1 MTINLANDYNNDF
14 GRSFP
19 ITGTDFIFEGDEC
32 FAQTSTGIVYEHK
45 GKEYEAPFTIYC
57 FEQDDLLFIQLSEIS
72 ENDVVANVIQFGG
85 YKEIVDDLC
94 ILEPVSQAYKFICH
108 SYPNFSYILTNV
120 LWAIVGDV
128 VYPERKIQQQ
138 RKQSI
143 EIMTIAMLCPFDD
156 LETEC
161 SCGFAEGEVDACDCG
176 VFEEYSA
183 ENAI

>member
-1 MTINLANDYNNDF
+1 MTINLANDYNNNF

-57 FEQDDLLFIQLSEIS
+57 FEQDEFLFIQLSEIS
-72 ENDVVANVIQFGG
+72 GNDVVANIIQFCAR
-85 YKEIVDDLC
+85 KEMVDDLC
-94 ILEPVSQAYKFICH
+94 ILESVSQAYEFICR
-108 SYPNFSYILTNV
+108 SYPDFSYILTNV

-128 VYPERKIQQQ
+128 VYSDKEIQQQ
-138 RKQSI
+138 RKKSI
-143 EIMTIAMLCPFDD
+143 ELMTIAMLCPFDD
-156 LETEC
+156 SEPEC
-161 SCGFAEGEVDACDCG
+161 SCGFIEGEVDACDCG